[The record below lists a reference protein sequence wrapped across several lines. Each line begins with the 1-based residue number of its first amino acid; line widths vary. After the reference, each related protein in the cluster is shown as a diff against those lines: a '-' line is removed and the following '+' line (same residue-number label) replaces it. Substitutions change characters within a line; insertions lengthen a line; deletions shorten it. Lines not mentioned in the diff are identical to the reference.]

1 MLVDKNMNLFSKF
14 KNSLKKTSNFLSSNI
29 LDSFQNNKV
38 DNNTLEELE
47 TILISADISLD
58 VVEKLINSVRKIKS
72 TSDNISSIV
81 LEKLSKEIESIL
93 IQREKELL
101 VESKEKKIF
110 IFVGV
115 NGSGKTTTIGK
126 IANKISNDKKVLIAA
141 CDTFRAAA
149 IDQLKNWT
157 DKNNND
163 FYNGLSN
170 QDPASVAYQAT
181 EKFNKENYDYLIIDT
196 AGRLSNNTN
205 LINQLVKLKNVVSK
219 INTDINIETILV
231 LDGTNG
237 SNMIKQV
244 DIFSKELN
252 VSSIIITKLDGTA
265 KGGALISI
273 ANKYEIPISYIGLG
287 EKPEDLS
294 VFNAKNFARSILNL
308 EE

>member
-1 MLVDKNMNLFSKF
+1 MSLFSKF
-14 KNSLKKTSNFLSSNI
+14 KNRLHKTSNYLSSNI
-29 LDSFQNNKV
+29 LNSFQNKKV
-38 DNNTLEELE
+38 DNQTLEELE
-47 TILISADISLD
+47 SILISADISLD
-58 VVEKLINSVRKIKS
+58 VVEKLINSVRKVKTLDQDI
-72 TSDNISSIV
+72 TTVV
-81 LEKLSKEIESIL
+81 LETLAKEIEIIL
-93 IQREKELL
+93 QPREILE
-101 VESKEKKIF
+101 ENDHEQKIL

-126 IANKISNDKKVLIAA
+126 IANQIGNEKKVLIAG

-149 IDQLKNWT
+149 IDQLKDWVE
-157 DKNNND
+157 NNKND
-163 FYNGLSN
+163 FFSGSAN
-170 QDPASVAYQAT
+170 QDPTSVAFQAT

-205 LINQLVKLKNVVSK
+205 LVNQLVKLKNVVSK
-219 INTDINIETILV
+219 INNDTIIETILV

-244 DIFSKELN
+244 EIFGKELD

-273 ANKYEIPISYIGLG
+273 ANKYEIPISYVGLG

-294 VFNAKNFARSILNL
+294 VFSAKHFARSILNL

>member
-1 MLVDKNMNLFSKF
+1 MSLFSKF
-14 KNSLKKTSNFLSSNI
+14 KNNLQKTSNFLSKNI
-29 LDSFQNNKV
+29 LSSFQNRKV
-38 DNNTLEELE
+38 DSKTLDELE

-58 VVEKLINSVRKIKS
+58 VVEKLINSVSKVKS
-72 TSDNISSIV
+72 TGDNISSIV
-81 LEKLSKEIESIL
+81 LDTLSKEIEDIL
-93 IQREKELL
+93 ILREKRLL
-101 VESKEKKIF
+101 VESGEKKIL

-126 IANKISNDKKVLIAA
+126 IVNQINKDKKILIGA

-149 IDQLKNWT
+149 IDQLKNWA
-157 DKNNND
+157 DKNNSD
-163 FYNGLSN
+163 FYTGEAN
-170 QDPASVAYQAT
+170 QDPASVAYQAA

-205 LINQLVKLKNVVSK
+205 LINQLVKLKNVVNK
-219 INTDINIETILV
+219 INTNIAVETVLV

-244 DIFSKELN
+244 DIFGKELN
-252 VSSIIITKLDGTA
+252 VTSIIITKLDGTA

-287 EKPEDLS
+287 EKAEDLINFS
-294 VFNAKNFARSILNL
+294 ARNFARSILDL
-308 EE
+308 SE

>member
-1 MLVDKNMNLFSKF
+1 MSLFSKF
-14 KNSLKKTSNFLSSNI
+14 KNRLNKTSNYLSSNI
-29 LDSFQNNKV
+29 LNSFQNKKV
-38 DNNTLEELE
+38 DNQTLEELE
-47 TILISADISLD
+47 SILISADISLD
-58 VVEKLINSVRKIKS
+58 VVEKLINSVRKVKTLDQDI
-72 TSDNISSIV
+72 TTVV
-81 LEKLSKEIESIL
+81 LETLAKEIEIIL
-93 IQREKELL
+93 QPREMLEENDHKQ
-101 VESKEKKIF
+101 KIL

-126 IANKISNDKKVLIAA
+126 IANQIGNEKKVLIAG

-149 IDQLKNWT
+149 IDQLKDWVE
-157 DKNNND
+157 NNKND
-163 FYNGLSN
+163 FFSGSAN
-170 QDPASVAYQAT
+170 QDPTSVAFQAT

-205 LINQLVKLKNVVSK
+205 LVNQLVKLKNVVSK
-219 INTDINIETILV
+219 INNDTIIETILV

-244 DIFSKELN
+244 EIFGKELD

-273 ANKYEIPISYIGLG
+273 ANKYEIPISYVGLG

-294 VFNAKNFARSILNL
+294 VFSAKHFARSILNL

>member
-1 MLVDKNMNLFSKF
+1 MNLYYKF
-14 KNSLKKTSNFLSSNI
+14 KNSLQKTSNFLSSNI
-29 LDSFQNNKV
+29 LSSFQNRKV
-38 DNNTLEELE
+38 DSNTLEELE

-58 VVEKLINSVRKIKS
+58 VVEKLINSVRKVKS
-72 TSDNISSIV
+72 TSDNISLIV
-81 LEKLSKEIESIL
+81 LETLSKEIENIL
-93 IQREKELL
+93 LPRERELL
-101 VESKEKKIF
+101 VRNVEKKIL

-126 IANKISNDKKVLIAA
+126 IANHLDKDKKILIAA

-149 IDQLKNWT
+149 IDQLKNWA
-157 DKNNND
+157 DRSNSD
-163 FYNGLSN
+163 FYIGETN

-181 EKFNKENYDYLIIDT
+181 EKFIKENYDYLIIDT

-205 LINQLVKLKNVVSK
+205 LINQLVKLKNVVNK
-219 INTDINIETILV
+219 INTNLAIETILV

-244 DIFSKELN
+244 DIFGKELN

-287 EKPEDLS
+287 EKAGDLINFS
-294 VFNAKNFARSILNL
+294 AKNFARSILDL
-308 EE
+308 GE